1 MESEK
6 LQVQFAPGM
15 TKAEL
20 VIREGEAVKE
30 LPLKAPVKT
39 NLSGIIGAPYEFL
52 QKRISELEQIDQKR
66 CHVIVNR
73 EKVEIILIT
82 NDNDEYLSGMVSGAL
97 EQHPKFL
104 EFGINQPKA
113 WEPKQLGDF
122 FRMNVAFFPD
132 KKENMKLVADLKNFK
147 AKVNSVQERSKQ
159 DNGSINVSYSQA
171 VESNLP
177 GTFKILLPVFK
188 GMEYYPLDV
197 EVISD
202 INGMDVSLHLI
213 CPAVVSLLEEI
224 RNRVI
229 DEQLD
234 LISALAP
241 EIAIIEK

>member
-1 MESEK
+1 MEAEK

-66 CHVIVNR
+66 CHVLINR
-73 EKVEIILIT
+73 EKVEIILVT
-82 NDNDEYLSGMVSGAL
+82 NDNDEYLSGRVTGVL

-122 FRMNVAFFPD
+122 FRMNVAFFQD
-132 KKENMKLVADLKNFK
+132 SKDHMKLVADLKNFK
-147 AKVNSVQERSKQ
+147 AKVASTHERSKQ
-159 DNGSINVSYSQA
+159 DNGSKSIEYSQS

-177 GTFKILLPVFK
+177 GSFKLSVPVFK
-188 GMEYYPLDV
+188 SMERFNLEI
-197 EVISD
+197 EVIAD

-213 CPAVVSLLEEI
+213 CPAAIALLEEI
-224 RNRVI
+224 RNKVI
-229 DEQLD
+229 DEQID
-234 LISALAP
+234 MIRALAP